1 MESKSWSAVK
11 MESLGRKS
19 RLAEN
24 LERMV
29 CQIAMK
35 GYVRGLCYFISDE
48 SLGNYNYFFKKVS
61 LDLILKSKF

>member
-1 MESKSWSAVK
+1 MSKSKSMESKSWSAEK
-11 MESLGRKS
+11 MESLGGKS

-35 GYVRGLCYFISDE
+35 RYVRDLRYFIFDKT
-48 SLGNYNYFFKKVS
+48 LGN
-61 LDLILKSKF
+61 

>member
-1 MESKSWSAVK
+1 MESKSWSAEK

-19 RLAEN
+19 RLVEN

-48 SLGNYNYFFKKVS
+48 SLGN
-61 LDLILKSKF
+61 

>member
-1 MESKSWSAVK
+1 MESKSWSAEK
-11 MESLGRKS
+11 MESLGGKS

-35 GYVRGLCYFISDE
+35 RYVRDLCYFIFDKT
-48 SLGNYNYFFKKVS
+48 LGN
-61 LDLILKSKF
+61 